1 MFNLLPYATIYHH
14 FGCFSLECYSL
25 FIIGNDLLYRKL
37 SPYPGRIYQEKQLN
51 CTLPW
56 EVRMSDFCST
66 VEDSLVQFYLP
77 KYSNKSASFL
87 TCFSLPLRIC
97 PWNVLLQYWRIMS
110 HLKAAMLVRH
120 HFLIYLQF
128 WLWGR
133 TCVIK
138 WYISFCVP

>member
-97 PWNVLLQYWRIMS
+97 PLEMSFCSTGELWVIWRP
-110 HLKAAMLVRH
+110 
-120 HFLIYLQF
+120 QC
-128 WLWGR
+128 LWGITFWS
-133 TCVIK
+133 TC
-138 WYISFCVP
+138 SFGSEEGHVW